1 MNPDTVLSSA
11 SDAVP
16 LDHPALAQ
24 ALVTLAQSLDRRAAN
39 DDDPP
44 SYLDLAVLVSDVER
58 QLGDL
63 TRILVHYARRYEKT
77 TWKEVADTF
86 GISRPTVYK
95 RYGEPSP
102 NDPGGDDGE
111 GADG

>member
-1 MNPDTVLSSA
+1 MNPDTVVPSSG
-11 SDAVP
+11 DAVP

-24 ALVTLAQSLDRRAAN
+24 ALVTLAQSLDRRGAV
-39 DDDPP
+39 DEVPP

>member
-1 MNPDTVLSSA
+1 MDPDTVLPSPSGA
-11 SDAVP
+11 AP
-16 LDHPALAQ
+16 LEHPALAE
-24 ALVTLAQSLDRRAAN
+24 ALVTLARSLDRRAAN
-39 DDDPP
+39 DEEPP
-44 SYLDLAVLVSDVER
+44 SYLELAVLVADVEH

-63 TRILVHYARRYEKT
+63 TRLLVHYARRYEKT

-102 NDPGGDDGE
+102 NDPGGDSSE
-111 GADG
+111 GVVE

>member
-1 MNPDTVLSSA
+1 MNPDTAKTASSEA
-11 SDAVP
+11 AP

-24 ALVTLAQSLDRRAAN
+24 ALVTLARTLDRRATN
-39 DDDPP
+39 DEESP
-44 SYLDLAVLVSDVER
+44 SYLDLAVLVADVEH
-58 QLGDL
+58 QLEDL
-63 TRILVHYARRYEKT
+63 TRVLVHYARRYENT

-102 NDPGGDDGE
+102 NDPGGDDG
-111 GADG
+111 

>member
-1 MNPDTVLSSA
+1 MNPDTANPSA
-11 SDAVP
+11 GDAAA

-24 ALVTLAQSLDRRAAN
+24 ALVTLAQSLDRRGF
-39 DDDPP
+39 DDEEIP
-44 SYLDLAVLVSDVER
+44 SYLDLAVLVADVEH
-58 QLGDL
+58 QLEDL
-63 TRILVHYARRYEKT
+63 TRVLVHYARRYEKT

-102 NDPGGDDGE
+102 NDPGGDEGE
-111 GADG
+111 GAAG

>member
-1 MNPDTVLSSA
+1 MNPDTGLPSSNDPA
-11 SDAVP
+11 P

-24 ALVTLAQSLDRRAAN
+24 ALVTLARSLDHRAG
-39 DDDPP
+39 DDEEPP
-44 SYLDLAVLVSDVER
+44 SYLDLAVLVADVER
-58 QLGDL
+58 QLEDL
-63 TRILVHYARRYEKT
+63 TRVLVHYARRYDKT

-95 RYGEPSP
+95 RFGEPSP

-111 GADG
+111 GTVK

>member
-1 MNPDTVLSSA
+1 MNPDTAKTASSEA
-11 SDAVP
+11 AP

-24 ALVTLAQSLDRRAAN
+24 ALVTLARSLDRRAT
-39 DDDPP
+39 DDEESP
-44 SYLDLAVLVSDVER
+44 SYLDLAVLVADVEH
-58 QLGDL
+58 QLEDL
-63 TRILVHYARRYEKT
+63 TRVLVHYARRYENT

-102 NDPGGDDGE
+102 NDPGGGDE
-111 GADG
+111 

>member
-1 MNPDTVLSSA
+1 MDPDTAKTA
-11 SDAVP
+11 SGEAAP

-24 ALVTLAQSLDRRAAN
+24 ALVTLARSLDRRSS
-39 DDDPP
+39 DDEESP
-44 SYLDLAVLVSDVER
+44 SYLDLAVLVADVEH
-58 QLGDL
+58 QLEDL
-63 TRILVHYARRYEKT
+63 TRVLVHYARRYENT

-102 NDPGGDDGE
+102 NDPGGDD
-111 GADG
+111 

>member
-1 MNPDTVLSSA
+1 MNPDTAFPPANNTAPV
-11 SDAVP
+11 
-16 LDHPALAQ
+16 DHPALAQ
-24 ALVTLAQSLDRRAAN
+24 ALVTLAQSLDRRAAV
-39 DDDPP
+39 DEVPP
-44 SYLDLAVLVSDVER
+44 SYLDLAVLVADVER

-95 RYGEPSP
+95 RYGEASP

-111 GADG
+111 GAVG

>member
-1 MNPDTVLSSA
+1 MHPDTAKTASSEA
-11 SDAVP
+11 AP

-24 ALVTLAQSLDRRAAN
+24 ALVTLARSLDRRATN
-39 DDDPP
+39 DEESP
-44 SYLDLAVLVSDVER
+44 SYLDLAVLVADVEH
-58 QLGDL
+58 QLEDL
-63 TRILVHYARRYEKT
+63 TRVLVHYARRYENT

-102 NDPGGDDGE
+102 NDPGGNDG
-111 GADG
+111 

>member
-1 MNPDTVLSSA
+1 MNPDTALPA
-11 SDAVP
+11 TSDAGP

-24 ALVTLAQSLDRRAAN
+24 ALVTLAQALDRRATA
-39 DDDPP
+39 DDEAP
-44 SYLDLAVLVSDVER
+44 SYLQLAVLVAEVDR

-63 TRILVHYARRYEKT
+63 TRILVHYARRYERT

-95 RYGEPSP
+95 RYGEASP

-111 GADG
+111 GAVE

>member
-1 MNPDTVLSSA
+1 MNPDTEFPSA
-11 SDAVP
+11 SGAAP

-24 ALVTLAQSLDRRAAN
+24 ALVTLARSLDRRAA
-39 DDDPP
+39 DDEEPP